1 MERQH
6 HPSGAASPA
15 LGTLAPAG
23 DAAALAFAP
32 ATAERAISAGGRVL
46 ADIVTAPEA
55 QFVEAPGAPFVAARS
70 DLAVSGAC
78 KSFGPVTALDDVS
91 LSVTTGEF
99 VTILGPSGCGKTTLL
114 RIVAGLELADSG
126 RICLGGRD
134 VTQVP
139 ANRRRVNTVFQN
151 YALFPHLNVFENIAF
166 GLRARKFSSDEVHRR
181 VRQALEML
189 HLEELP
195 RRRTSQLSGG
205 QKQRVALARAL
216 VNQPD
221 ILLLDEPMSAL
232 DAKLRAEVQLELRRL
247 QRRLGTTFVL
257 VTHDQNEAMTVSDRI
272 FVMREARIVQSGP
285 PSEVY
290 DRPAN
295 RFVAE
300 FLGTTNL
307 IPAWRNNGVV
317 HTEIGSLHPRVH
329 PSWEKG
335 FLSIRPE
342 KIVIRSAKPS
352 TNGIRAVVSEVIYR
366 GDHLDVYVQPG
377 NLHLRG
383 LPGGTITPGQQIWLE
398 LPSRQLEAVGE

>member
-1 MERQH
+1 LERPH
-6 HPSGAASPA
+6 DRVV
-15 LGTLAPAG
+15 TLAPAG
-23 DAAALAFAP
+23 DAVALGFVPASAERVIAAGEQALADND
-32 ATAERAISAGGRVL
+32 S
-46 ADIVTAPEA
+46 
-55 QFVEAPGAPFVAARS
+55 ARS
-70 DLAVSGAC
+70 DLAVSGVS
-78 KSFGPVTALDDVS
+78 KSFGAVKALDDVS

-114 RIVAGLELADSG
+114 RIIAGLELADQG

-151 YALFPHLNVFENIAF
+151 YALFPHLDVFENIAF
-166 GLRARKFSSDEVHRR
+166 GLRARRFAADEVDRR
-181 VRQALEML
+181 VGQALEML
-189 HLEELP
+189 HLDEMP
-195 RRRTSQLSGG
+195 RRRTGQLSGG

-221 ILLLDEPMSAL
+221 VLLLDEPMSAL

-290 DRPAN
+290 DRPAS

-317 HTEIGSLHPRVH
+317 HTEIGSLLPRVH
-329 PSWEKG
+329 PNWEKG

-342 KIVIRSAKPS
+342 KIVIRSAKPA
-352 TNGIRAVVSEVIYR
+352 TNGIRAIVSEVFYR

-383 LPGGTITPGQQIWLE
+383 LPGGTITPGQQVWLE

>member
-1 MERQH
+1 MER
-6 HPSGAASPA
+6 PSGV
-15 LGTLAPAG
+15 GTLAHAG
-23 DAAALAFAP
+23 DAVALRFAP
-32 ATAERAISAGGRVL
+32 ASAEANASLRAAGAVAAGERALADNDSAGC
-46 ADIVTAPEA
+46 
-55 QFVEAPGAPFVAARS
+55 
-70 DLAVSGAC
+70 DLAVDGVC
-78 KSFGPVTALDDVS
+78 KNFGLVTALDDVS

-114 RIVAGLELADSG
+114 RIIAGLELADRG
-126 RICLGGRD
+126 RISLGGFDMTR
-134 VTQVP
+134 VP

-166 GLRARKFSSDEVHRR
+166 GLRARKFAADEVDRR
-181 VRQALEML
+181 VSQALEML

-221 ILLLDEPMSAL
+221 VLLLDEPMSAL

-272 FVMREARIVQSGP
+272 FVMRDAKIVQSGP
-285 PSEVY
+285 PAEVY
-290 DRPAN
+290 DRPAS

-317 HTEIGSLHPRVH
+317 HTEIGSLMPRVH
-329 PSWEKG
+329 PDWEKG

-342 KIVIRSAKPS
+342 KIVIRSTKPAS
-352 TNGIRAVVSEVIYR
+352 NGIRAIVSEVFYR

-383 LPGGTITPGQQIWLE
+383 LPGAAITPGQQVWLE
-398 LPSRQLEAVGE
+398 LPSRQLEAIGE

>member
-1 MERQH
+1 MER
-6 HPSGAASPA
+6 PDDRGV
-15 LGTLAPAG
+15 TLASAG
-23 DAAALAFAP
+23 NAAALGIGP
-32 ATAERAISAGGRVL
+32 ADAAGTVYPAADAADAAGGRAL
-46 ADIVTAPEA
+46 ADTARCDLTVTGIRKC
-55 QFVEAPGAPFVAARS
+55 FGAVA
-70 DLAVSGAC
+70 
-78 KSFGPVTALDDVS
+78 ALDDVS
-91 LSVTTGEF
+91 LSVSTGEF

-114 RIVAGLELADSG
+114 RIIAGLELADRG
-126 RICLGGRD
+126 RISVGGRD

-151 YALFPHLNVFENIAF
+151 YALFPHLDVFENIAF
-166 GLRARKFSSDEVHRR
+166 GLRARRFSAPEVDGR
-181 VRQALEML
+181 VRRAMEML

-317 HTEIGSLHPRVH
+317 HTEIGSLQPRVH
-329 PSWEKG
+329 PSWERG
-335 FLSIRPE
+335 YLSIRPE
-342 KIVIRSAKPS
+342 KIVIRSAKPAC
-352 TNGIRAVVSEVIYR
+352 NGIRVIVSEVIYR

-383 LPGGTITPGQQIWLE
+383 LPGGTITPGQQMWLE